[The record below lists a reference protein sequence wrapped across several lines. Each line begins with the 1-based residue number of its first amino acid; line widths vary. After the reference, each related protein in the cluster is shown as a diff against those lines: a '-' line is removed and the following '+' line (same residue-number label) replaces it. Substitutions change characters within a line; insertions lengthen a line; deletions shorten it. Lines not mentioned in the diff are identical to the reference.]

1 MDFLR
6 LFQRLTYVIFAI
18 ESFASGEKAG
28 AVETWENI
36 FREKSRRRS
45 RRRRRDAIMKAAVLA
60 LLFASMAAAIYIQ
73 VAGLP
78 LAHRA
83 EAQGR
88 TPSS

>member
-1 MDFLR
+1 M
-6 LFQRLTYVIFAI
+6 
-18 ESFASGEKAG
+18 
-28 AVETWENI
+28 ETWENI

-60 LLFASMAAAIYIQ
+60 LLFASIAAAIYIQ